1 MFCIN
6 VALGSTSWR
15 LLFRDDKKAN
25 AAFKELTTPLDGA
38 AIIAIND
45 EFGQTLFAN
54 RDAMHGVMFE
64 DLDQTKLAHI
74 EMALHQARTQNQAQ
88 KMAQADPMLRAG
100 AHPNAGPA
108 IINPMGNG
116 FRPPS

>member
-15 LLFRDDKKAN
+15 LLFKDEETANKAFDVLVLLDAQNDCKIKDD
-25 AAFKELTTPLDGA
+25 
-38 AIIAIND
+38 
-45 EFGQTLFAN
+45 FGQVLFA
-54 RDAMHGVMFE
+54 RTEAIRGVMFE

-88 KMAQADPMLRAG
+88 KMAASDPSLRAG
-100 AHPNAGPA
+100 SNAGGPA
-108 IINPMGNG
+108 IISPMAG
-116 FRPPS
+116 FRQN

>member
-1 MFCIN
+1 MYCIN

-15 LLFRDDKKAN
+15 LLFRDEAN
-25 AAFKELTTPLDGA
+25 AKICFDILDSRNGT
-38 AIIAIND
+38 D
-45 EFGQTLFAN
+45 LQLKDDFGQVLVVHV
-54 RDAMHGVMFE
+54 DSMHGVMFE

-88 KMAQADPMLRAG
+88 KAAQSDPMLRAG
-100 AHPNAGPA
+100 AHPAGGPA

-116 FRPPS
+116 FRPS